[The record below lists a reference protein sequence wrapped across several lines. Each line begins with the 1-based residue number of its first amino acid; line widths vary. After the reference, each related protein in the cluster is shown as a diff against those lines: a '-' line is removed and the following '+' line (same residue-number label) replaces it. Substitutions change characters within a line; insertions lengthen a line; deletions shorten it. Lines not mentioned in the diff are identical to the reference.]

1 MVNEYLS
8 HLVDRNYSS
17 KTVHAYG
24 YDLLAYCRWLSTED
38 IAITAVTTDVL
49 LAFLKAVRKTRGSP
63 KSNLAHCTR
72 SSRHPS
78 QTPRRTTPPPQNP
91 ERIALNGKQL
101 RAAHISQ
108 KSLRQR
114 PHGNDHRPVQ
124 DRMRRHHRLPQRPL
138 QTLDDVEYTVV
149 GWVDWY
155 NNRRLHG
162 TLASRIRA
170 SPLRCLNRRP
180 QPA

>member
-114 PHGNDHRPVQ
+114 LMETIIGLFKTECVA
-124 DRMRRHHRLPQRPL
+124 
-138 QTLDDVEYTVV
+138 TTVFHN
-149 GWVDWY
+149 GPY
-155 NNRRLHG
+155 KPSTTSSTQSSAGSTG
-162 TLASRIRA
+162 TTTDASTA
-170 SPLRCLNRRP
+170 H
-180 QPA
+180 